1 MLTKPYDT
9 MTEAL
14 NDLYNQGFTYDFN
27 LVTKKTYD
35 ASYNLPIVDFV
46 IVLIIRFENDSD
58 PTESAIL
65 YAIVSSKHCIKG
77 TLVNGFGIYADP
89 LTNLFINSIHSQK
102 ECG

>member
-1 MLTKPYDT
+1 MFTKAYDT

-14 NDLYNQGFTYDFN
+14 NDLYDQGFTYDFN

-35 ASYNLPIVDFV
+35 IANNLPIVDFV
-46 IVLIIRFENDSD
+46 IAKIIRFENDSD
-58 PTESAIL
+58 PAESAIL
-65 YAIVSSKHCIKG
+65 YAIVSNKHSIKG

-102 ECG
+102 ECD